1 MSITCQITQHD
12 KEMLCRKAPE
22 FSAIVN
28 RFPEVSGFDCT
39 GDLFYALV
47 ESIISQ
53 QLAVK
58 AAAAIFGRVEHL
70 LGEISPGNLL
80 AADNLELRQCGLSQR
95 KIDYLR
101 GIADAALSG
110 RINFSDLAEKD
121 DSEVIAT
128 LTTLKGVGIW
138 TAEMLLLFALGR
150 PDILSYNDLGIRK
163 GIMALYNLDELSQ
176 SDFEFY
182 RKRYSP
188 YGSLAS
194 LYLWKIKDGGL
205 CVK

>member
-22 FSAIVN
+22 FSAIVA

-80 AADNLELRQCGLSQR
+80 AADNLQLRHCGCVVIRQDQFFR
-95 KIDYLR
+95 PCGERGLR
-101 GIADAALSG
+101 GYCNAHHS
-110 RINFSDLAEKD
+110 
-121 DSEVIAT
+121 
-128 LTTLKGVGIW
+128 
-138 TAEMLLLFALGR
+138 
-150 PDILSYNDLGIRK
+150 
-163 GIMALYNLDELSQ
+163 
-176 SDFEFY
+176 
-182 RKRYSP
+182 
-188 YGSLAS
+188 
-194 LYLWKIKDGGL
+194 
-205 CVK
+205 

>member
-22 FSAIVN
+22 FSAIVA

-80 AADNLELRQCGLSQR
+80 AADNLQLRQCGLSPTQNR
-95 KIDYLR
+95 LSPRHCGCVVIRQDQFFRPCGERGLR
-101 GIADAALSG
+101 GYCNAHHS
-110 RINFSDLAEKD
+110 
-121 DSEVIAT
+121 
-128 LTTLKGVGIW
+128 
-138 TAEMLLLFALGR
+138 
-150 PDILSYNDLGIRK
+150 
-163 GIMALYNLDELSQ
+163 
-176 SDFEFY
+176 
-182 RKRYSP
+182 
-188 YGSLAS
+188 
-194 LYLWKIKDGGL
+194 
-205 CVK
+205 